1 MSRCGERRRRR
12 NGVDCSGPRF
22 DGGDPSLRS
31 SSCSLR
37 APRRPSWDSARPE
50 PFRRLS
56 SSLPTR
62 AKSGSRSFGTRK
74 RVPHD
79 PSELL
84 RQADALARSAGA
96 TQADLRRAISTAY
109 YVVFHFCLSAAADM
123 VCGIASRSTARYSLV
138 YRSVD
143 HKTLKR
149 TVRPAQPDKIAKRG
163 DHACRWPRQRRRL
176 RPSDCQSA
184 ASKKFG

>member
-1 MSRCGERRRRR
+1 
-12 NGVDCSGPRF
+12 
-22 DGGDPSLRS
+22 
-31 SSCSLR
+31 
-37 APRRPSWDSARPE
+37 
-50 PFRRLS
+50 
-56 SSLPTR
+56 
-62 AKSGSRSFGTRK
+62 
-74 RVPHD
+74 VPHD

-143 HKTLKR
+143 HKTLSGPCGQLSQTKSQN
-149 TVRPAQPDKIAKRG
+149 VAIMPAGGLGSVADFARVT
-163 DHACRWPRQRRRL
+163 ANLRRQRNLADYDPSQSFFRRQGEGHNFEA
-176 RPSDCQSA
+176 RQAIAWFSSSA
-184 ASKKFG
+184 DEQKEAFLTRLLFRQRS